1 MSLPIENDTRRDI
14 AEMVWQ
20 RVCHRFVGIPTK
32 ITTICTKRKSVVL
45 GSLKSRDMNELSNI
59 HVPFPDG
66 MTFLWK
72 FLVDEAKEF
81 VKEDNEWIFFLI
93 SDGLDN
99 QSRGKYRGA
108 KGIRP
113 CIEEIEKL
121 GIDAEFH
128 IIGLGLPSEV
138 EEIFEQLSGAT
149 GGFFENITE
158 EHQLDDSITKMD
170 EVLEDLTIPSIRAR
184 KRLLR
189 QREYQ
194 KMKKEGQLDLTQ
206 VNVSSIEPPEDG
218 YLYGKVRVY
227 RTNPERTQD
236 WQNDLLHIRGH
247 SDVEQVDEGEFW
259 YQFESRADSTS
270 QDEDKDN
277 SWSIDAVSFSDTST
291 FAPSSAMGKRRGL
304 FRRRE
309 RQQTPKSDGKIDKIF
324 KLIQDIRASD
334 VPAEKKQVILRG
346 TEVEQV
352 YIDLLIETG
361 AKVIVYPRELPPPP
375 PPEFDSPL
383 WSDEAWVYFNPT
395 LDWTQYPISHRQ
407 PIHEYGIIDPF
418 LPKEYVEFTFKDIDV
433 SIELDKIHAML
444 KDSDASFKSF
454 QFDDDWFTI
463 DQNDEQNMVWTDD
476 WLDASDELI
485 VMKELLK
492 IAFIQV
498 IGQFLLSKGTK
509 SNFIVLR
516 CTEGAKKLG
525 LNTHP
530 VWSKFQEY
538 CNEFNTWA
546 KKRNFPSITFDF
558 WL

>member
-1 MSLPIENDTRRDI
+1 MSLPIEKDTRHEI
-14 AEMVWQ
+14 AEIVWQ
-20 RVCHRFVGIPTK
+20 RVCHRFVDIPTK

-45 GSLKSRDMNELSNI
+45 GSLKSRNVDELSNI
-59 HVPFPDG
+59 HVPFPEG
-66 MTFLWK
+66 MTYLWK

-158 EHQLDDSITKMD
+158 EHQLNDSIAKMD

-236 WQNDLLHIRGH
+236 WQSDLLHIRGH

-259 YQFESRADSTS
+259 YQFESRAESTS
-270 QDEDKDN
+270 QDDEKDN
-277 SWSIDAVSFSDTST
+277 SWSIDAISFSNTST

-309 RQQTPKSDGKIDKIF
+309 RQQTPKSEGKIDKIF
-324 KLIQDIRASD
+324 KLINDIRASD

-346 TEVEQV
+346 TDVEQV

-375 PPEFDSPL
+375 PPEHDSPL

-433 SIELDKIHAML
+433 SIELDKIHATL
-444 KDSDASFKSF
+444 KNSDVSFKSF
-454 QFDDDWFTI
+454 QFDDDWFAI
-463 DQNDEQNMVWTDD
+463 DHSDEQNMVWTDD
-476 WLDASDELI
+476 WLDASDEIL

-498 IGQFLLSKGTK
+498 VGEFLLSKGTT

-530 VWSKFQEY
+530 AWSIFQEY

-546 KKRNFPSITFDF
+546 MKRGHPSITFDF